1 MIKHIGKHNNK
12 KIVLLYRE
20 VPDEHHMCLVAYSD
34 TLPRLVHDEVMS
46 VLESAAG
53 QSAPSLSDALFR
65 SILPDGRNTLQ
76 ALHRDGL
83 IKKVPTNQV
92 LITPNRTST
101 VRLDELNTILNE
113 MAKGEEATKKLSE
126 IDSQQGMAANS
137 KVNRPARRGRDVGEP
152 VVTET
157 TTSTDS
163 VLSDADLAKQ
173 RRQQAEAMKADAIRL
188 LKEAE
193 SLMSEAAQLDSN
205 VTTNNDKPTKKK
217 AVKAK
222 KD

>member
-20 VPDEHHMCLVAYSD
+20 VPDETHMCLVAYSD
-34 TLPRLVHDEVMS
+34 TLPRIVHDEVMS
-46 VLESAAG
+46 VLESPAG
-53 QSAPSLSDALFR
+53 QSSTSLSDALFR
-65 SILPDGRNTLQ
+65 SMLPDGRNTLQ

-92 LITPNRTST
+92 IITPNRTST
-101 VRLDELNTILNE
+101 VRLDELNVILNE

-137 KVNRPARRGRDVGEP
+137 KVNKPPRRGRDVGEP
-152 VVTET
+152 VVIET
-157 TTSTDS
+157 DTSTS
-163 VLSDADLAKQ
+163 AVLSDADLAKQ
-173 RRQQAEAMKADAIRL
+173 RRQQAEAMKADAARL
-188 LKEAE
+188 LKEAD
-193 SLMSEAAQLDSN
+193 SLMAEAAQLDSN
-205 VTTNNDKPTKKK
+205 DNNNVKPTKKK